1 MKKHIK
7 NIGFYALLFA
17 VFMVV
22 LSVLT
27 AGPTVDTIN
36 YSEFV
41 NSFKSGEIRSMN
53 YHLGEN
59 LIEGVRKVNGH
70 ETRFEVVIPS
80 LETLEKERATLKANI
95 AHAQMQR
102 PVYTKDQIVRW
113 MSRFKGGD
121 ISEPTY
127 RKQIIDIFL
136 NSIYVYDDKLVFT
149 YNFKDGTETIS
160 LAEVEAALC
169 SDLTCLAPPNK
180 KDHPNGWSFLFAM
193 A

>member
-1 MKKHIK
+1 MLNAIQMG
-7 NIGFYALLFA
+7 I
-17 VFMVV
+17 
-22 LSVLT
+22 LT
-27 AGPTVDTIN
+27 SSTK
-36 YSEFV
+36 E
-41 NSFKSGEIRSMN
+41 R
-53 YHLGEN
+53 
-59 LIEGVRKVNGH
+59 
-70 ETRFEVVIPS
+70 
-80 LETLEKERATLKANI
+80 LEALEKERATLKANI

-180 KDHPNGWSFLFAM
+180 KGHPNVRSY
-193 A
+193 